1 MIQADLVI
9 IGGGP
14 AGMAAAIEAT
24 QHDLKIV
31 LLEENPSLGGK
42 VLRKDGHMNT
52 SKGYGDPAEA
62 RTRQKI
68 FEDFDRIAHRIRVLT
83 NTEVW
88 SVNEE
93 KVVEFCRRKDDE
105 PHAQT
110 VQGKKLIVAV
120 GAKDQTVPFP
130 GWHRPG
136 VFTIGG
142 LNTFTQRGVTPG
154 QNILVGGTGP
164 LQIALAY
171 NLVSAGVKVKGLVD
185 ASTMREMLSSALQIL
200 INGGLSKLLMGAKYL
215 LKIKGSKVPTY
226 QGYVVTRALGTDKVE
241 GAVIEKVDSLWRPIP
256 GTEKTIA
263 VDVIATGY
271 GLTPQ
276 TEITN
281 LCGCNHTYNEKFGYW
296 MVDRDANMATSASGV
311 FVAGDG
317 ADIKGYEAAIDEGK
331 VAAIVASTQLGAVV
345 AVDVDRDLKALI
357 KKLEHARAVGAS
369 MSSGARVRS
378 GILEAVTDDT
388 IICRCEE
395 VCFSDIRAAVKEGAK
410 DINDIKRRTRLGMG
424 HCQGRFCGQFVN
436 ELIWKVSGEKL
447 SRTNFTVRQPLKPV
461 PFKYIAGLA
470 GKNQQ

>member
-1 MIQADLVI
+1 MIHADLVI

-14 AGMAAAIEAT
+14 AGMAAAIEAA
-24 QHDLKIV
+24 HHNLKIT
-31 LLEENPSLGGK
+31 LIEENSSLGGK
-42 VLRKDGHMNT
+42 VLRKDGHMST
-52 SKGYGDPAEA
+52 SKGHADTTEA
-62 RTRQKI
+62 KTRQKL
-68 FEDFDRIAHRIRVLT
+68 FDDFGRIAHRITVLT

-93 KVVEFCRRKDDE
+93 KIVEFCRKTDDE
-105 PHAQT
+105 PQAQT
-110 VQGKKLIVAV
+110 VRGKKLIVAV

-130 GWHRPG
+130 GWHLPG

-154 QNILVGGTGP
+154 QNVLVTGTGP

-171 NLVSAGVKVKGLVD
+171 NLVSAGVKVRGLVD
-185 ASTMREMLSSALQIL
+185 ASTMKELLASALQIL
-200 INGGLSKLLMGAKYL
+200 VNGGLSKLLLGAKYL
-215 LKIKGSKVPTY
+215 LKIKGNKVPTY

-241 GAVIEKVDSLWRPIP
+241 GVVISKVDSLWRPVP
-256 GTEKTIA
+256 GTEKTIE
-263 VDVIATGY
+263 VDAIATGY
-271 GLTPQ
+271 GLVPQ
-276 TEITN
+276 TEITR
-281 LCGCNHTYNEKFGYW
+281 LCNCNHFYNEEFGYW
-296 MVDRDANMATSASGV
+296 MVDRDGNMETSASGV

-331 VAAIVASTQLGAVV
+331 VAASAASIQLGAVIT
-345 AVDVDRDLKALI
+345 VDADRNSKALI

-410 DINDIKRRTRLGMG
+410 DINDVKRRTRLGMG

-447 SRTNFTVRQPLKPV
+447 PRTNFTVRQPIKPV
-461 PFKYIAGLA
+461 PFKYIAGLV
-470 GKNQQ
+470 GKDQI

>member
-1 MIQADLVI
+1 MMVTFVSQCEKKAL
-9 IGGGP
+9 P
-14 AGMAAAIEAT
+14 
-24 QHDLKIV
+24 K
-31 LLEENPSLGGK
+31 
-42 VLRKDGHMNT
+42 
-52 SKGYGDPAEA
+52 
-62 RTRQKI
+62 TR
-68 FEDFDRIAHRIRVLT
+68 R
-83 NTEVW
+83 
-88 SVNEE
+88 
-93 KVVEFCRRKDDE
+93 VEFCRRKDDE

-130 GWHRPG
+130 GWHLPG

-447 SRTNFTVRQPLKPV
+447 PRTNFTVRQPLKPV